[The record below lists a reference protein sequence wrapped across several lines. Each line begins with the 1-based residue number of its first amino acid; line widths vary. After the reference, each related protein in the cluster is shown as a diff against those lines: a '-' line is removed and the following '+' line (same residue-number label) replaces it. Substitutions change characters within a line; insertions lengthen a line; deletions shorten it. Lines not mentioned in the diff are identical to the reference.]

1 MEIINFSQ
9 PVTGNFLVDIIL
21 WLVTTFGSVALG
33 IVLFTVLLKLITLP
47 FDFMSRRSMRKN
59 SLLMEEMRP
68 DLEKLQRQYAGNK
81 ELYNQKMMAL
91 YKKNG
96 YSMWGS
102 CLPTILTLVI
112 FILAINSFTSYSQY
126 QNKVYFYEM
135 SKAHNSVIYEGFEE
149 NSNYV
154 SFDENGKLIVDDNSL
169 YNFVKDSSSEVN
181 TSSGK
186 LILEYKHNENG
197 VTVKTENGFIQAKVV
212 YNPLTEKT
220 EVSEYVLLEDKI
232 NSDFVKNIVNDKIF
246 AGFELDGTFIKRDAN
261 GKLVFD
267 NLALYNK
274 AENFKPEGKDYNI
287 NVKVFDSKLR
297 VSTENGYVRYII
309 GYTLDENSN
318 PVFDEKGSFVL
329 LEDNLFNA
337 VANQKESSTFAYGF
351 ETDDKFIKIENNELV
366 FDGKQMIDNVIKSVP
381 DTNVKV
387 AKTDLGY
394 TMFTENGYMQ
404 YFREVT
410 NGETTTFNTI
420 SFTVRADELKNNST
434 LLNNDGKK
442 FSETQVSAEEF
453 LNEIAGRLSA
463 EAYHNN
469 KASFLWVKNI
479 WVSDSAHEHPVLE
492 YQKFVSTVSTQGSG
506 CGCACDCR
514 GACDGGVNK
523 EVPITEKEYNRLTSQ
538 LTEERNQPN
547 GFYIL
552 CILSAGISLVMQLVM
567 TKSQKAQLELQTV
580 DGQGAQSQKMM
591 TWMMPIMMA
600 IFSFLYTSAFS
611 IYIIVS
617 SIISIGT
624 TFIINAIVDS
634 KYKKK
639 APVKQVIRGRVYSP
653 KQEEKKGGKR

>member
-1 MEIINFSQ
+1 MEVINFSQ

-135 SKAHNSVIYEGFEE
+135 SKAHNSVIYDGFEE
-149 NSNYV
+149 TQNYI
-154 SFDENGKLIVDDNSL
+154 SFSEDGKLIVEDSSL
-169 YNFVKDSSSEVN
+169 YDLVKNSSNEIT

-197 VTVKTENGFIQAKVV
+197 VNVRTEKGFIKAKVI

-220 EVSEYVLLEDKI
+220 EVSEYVLLEDNI
-232 NSDFVKNIVNDKIF
+232 TADFVKDIVNDKIF
-246 AGFELDGTFIKRDAN
+246 AGFELDGTFIKRDVN
-261 GKLVFD
+261 GKLVFE
-267 NLALYNK
+267 NSALYNK
-274 AENFKPEGKDYNI
+274 GEDFKPDGKDYNI
-287 NVKVFDSKLR
+287 NVRVFDSKLR

-309 GYTLDENSN
+309 GYSLDENNN

-329 LEDNLFNA
+329 LEDKMFNS
-337 VANQKESSTFAYGF
+337 VATQKEGFDFVYGF
-351 ETDDKFIKIENNELV
+351 ETDETFIKVENNQLV
-366 FDGKQMIDNVIKSVP
+366 FDGKEMIEKVIKSVP
-381 DTNVKV
+381 ETNIKI

-394 TMFTENGYMQ
+394 TMYTENGYMQ

-410 NGETTTFNTI
+410 DGEETSFNTI
-420 SFTVRADELKNNST
+420 SFKVRAEELKNNTT
-434 LLNNDGKK
+434 LLNNDDKK
-442 FSETQVSAEEF
+442 FSEVEVSAEDF
-453 LNEIAGRLSA
+453 LNEISGRLSA
-463 EAYHNN
+463 EAYHKN

-492 YQKFVSTVSTQGSG
+492 YEKFVSTVSTQGSG
-506 CGCACDCR
+506 CGCACDCS

-538 LTEERNQPN
+538 LTEEKNQPN

-624 TFIINAIVDS
+624 TFAINAIVDS

-639 APVKQVIRGRVYSP
+639 APAKQVIRGRVYSP
-653 KQEEKKGGKR
+653 KQEEKGKKK